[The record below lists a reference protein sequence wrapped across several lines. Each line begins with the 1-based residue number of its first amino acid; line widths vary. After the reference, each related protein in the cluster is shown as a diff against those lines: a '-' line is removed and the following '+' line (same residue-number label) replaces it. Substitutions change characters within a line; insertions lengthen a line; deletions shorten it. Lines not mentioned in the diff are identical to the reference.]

1 MKTSR
6 SYVMRA
12 RAESA
17 DGTRQRILDA
27 TVDELWSRRLTEVR
41 LEDIAARAEVSAQT
55 VLRIFGSKA
64 ALIGFAWSPLLDR
77 VVRQRETAEPGDLEG
92 TISALFDHYE
102 EMGEFVVR
110 NLADEQTV
118 PELSDRLE
126 RGRRAHRASM
136 ERQFAPQLADRKLDK
151 KRLVDCLVVACD
163 VYTWHLLR
171 RDMGRSRQD
180 AEACVRHMVAGI
192 LGEGMK

>member
-1 MKTSR
+1 MKTGR

-27 TVDELWSRRLTEVR
+27 TVDELWSRRLTDVR
-41 LEDIAARAEVSAQT
+41 LEGIAARADVSVQT
-55 VLRIFGSKA
+55 VLRIFGSKT
-64 ALIGFAWSPLLDR
+64 ALIGSAWKPLLDR
-77 VVRQRETAEPGDLEG
+77 VVRQRETAEPGDVEG

-102 EMGEFVVR
+102 EMGDFVIR
-110 NLADEQTV
+110 NLADERTV

-136 ERQFAPQLADRKLDK
+136 QHQFAPLLADREPDK
-151 KRLVDCLVVACD
+151 KGFVDCLVVAGD
-163 VYTWHLLR
+163 VYTWQLLR
-171 RDMGRSRQD
+171 RDMGRSRKD

-192 LGEGMK
+192 FGGEMK

>member
-1 MKTSR
+1 MKVGR

-27 TVDELWSRRLTEVR
+27 TVDELWHRRLSEVR
-41 LEDIAARAEVSAQT
+41 LEDIAARADVTTQT

-64 ALIGFAWSPLLDR
+64 ALIGSAWNPLRDR
-77 VVRQRETAEPGDLEG
+77 IVRQRETAEPGDVEG

-102 EMGEFVVR
+102 EMGDFVIR
-110 NLADEQTV
+110 NLADEQKL
-118 PELSDRLE
+118 PELGDWLE
-126 RGRRAHRASM
+126 RGRRAHRASLQH
-136 ERQFAPQLADRKLDK
+136 QFAPQLADRETDK
-151 KRLVDCLVVACD
+151 KRLLDCLVVACD
-163 VYTWHLLR
+163 VYTWQLLR
-171 RDMGRSRQD
+171 RDMGRSRKH

-192 LGEGMK
+192 LGRT

>member
-1 MKTSR
+1 MKAART
-6 SYVMRA
+6 YVMRA

-27 TVDELWSRRLTEVR
+27 TVDELWHRRQSDVR
-41 LEDIAARAEVSAQT
+41 LEDIAARADVSTQT

-64 ALIGFAWSPLLDR
+64 ALIGSAYKPLRDR
-77 VVRQRETAEPGDLEG
+77 IVRERETAEPGDVEG

-102 EMGEFVVR
+102 EMGDFVMR
-110 NLADEQTV
+110 KLADEQKV
-118 PELSDRLE
+118 PELGEWLE
-126 RGRRAHRASM
+126 RGRRVHRASM
-136 ERQFAPQLADRKLDK
+136 LHQFAPQLEDQGTDK
-151 KRLVDCLVVACD
+151 KRLLDCLVVACD

-171 RDMGRSRQD
+171 RDMGRSRKD

-192 LGEGMK
+192 LREEMK